1 MEITVRESGDIR
13 VVELEG
19 SLDTGTAPV
28 LNGRLDELTA
38 EGVSKILIVLT
49 GIDFVSSAGLRVLLA
64 TTKKL
69 RKTGG
74 DLRLCGLNETVQ
86 EVFEI
91 SGFDTLM
98 KVFGDE
104 ANALSGF

>member
-1 MEITVRESGDIR
+1 VEITVRESNDINIID
-13 VVELEG
+13 LEG

-28 LNGRLDELTA
+28 LNGKLDELTGG
-38 EGVSKILIVLT
+38 GVSKILIVLT
-49 GIDFVSSAGLRVLLA
+49 GVDFVSSAGLRVLLA

-91 SGFDTLM
+91 SGFDSLM
-98 KVFGDE
+98 KVFGEE
-104 ANALSGF
+104 ADAMSDF